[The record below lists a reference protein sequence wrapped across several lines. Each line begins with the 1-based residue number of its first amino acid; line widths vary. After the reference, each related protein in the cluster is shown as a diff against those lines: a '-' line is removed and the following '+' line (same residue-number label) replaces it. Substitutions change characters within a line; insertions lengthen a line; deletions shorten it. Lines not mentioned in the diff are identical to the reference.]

1 MVGFVMTVSESLSG
15 NHTEPGDVL
24 TLTEAAAYLRV
35 EQAAL
40 ERLVGDEAIPARK
53 IGGEWR
59 FLKKA
64 LDDWLRFP
72 GRHPRDYWMMHPP
85 WLLDSP
91 FAEDLLLLLEKRL
104 LKKLEQAG
112 PRSAKPGSKQ
122 AVLTHMGIFRDDDD
136 LEARLAD
143 ARARREAGG

>member
-1 MVGFVMTVSESLSG
+1 MTASESLSG
-15 NHTEPGDVL
+15 NHTRPEDVL
-24 TLTEAAAYLRV
+24 TLAEAAAYLRV
-35 EQAAL
+35 EPAAV
-40 ERLVGDEAIPARK
+40 EQLVADEAIPARK

-85 WLLDSP
+85 WLMDSP
-91 FAEDLLLLLEKRL
+91 FAEELLYLLEKRL
-104 LKKLEQAG
+104 LKRLEQAG
-112 PRSAKPGSKQ
+112 PRIPERGSKA
-122 AVLTHMGIFRDDDD
+122 AVLTHAGIFRDDDD
-136 LEARLAD
+136 LEMRLAD

>member
-1 MVGFVMTVSESLSG
+1 MGLAMTVSESLSG
-15 NHTEPGDVL
+15 NHTEPGDIL
-24 TLTEAAAYLRV
+24 TLAEAAAYLRAEPTAV
-35 EQAAL
+35 
-40 ERLVGDEAIPARK
+40 ERLIDEEKIPARK

-64 LDDWLRFP
+64 LDDWLRFSD
-72 GRHPRDYWMMHPP
+72 RRSRDYWMMHPP

-91 FAEDLLLLLEKRL
+91 FAADLLLLLEERL

-112 PRSAKPGSKQ
+112 PPSPKRGSKQ
-122 AVLTHMGIFRDDDD
+122 AVLAHFGVFREDED